1 MTIRNLDALFQPR
14 AIALLGPGPGGPP
27 VGEVLARN
35 LLESGFK
42 GPILPVEATTRA
54 IRSVLTYP
62 SVADLP
68 LTPDLAVIA
77 TPAALV
83 PGLVAELGGRG
94 CRAAVV
100 LSAGFGEDGNAE
112 GLALRQ
118 AMLDA
123 AKPHLLRIVGPN
135 CLGLMS
141 PAAGLNASI
150 AHRAPLPGTI
160 AFLTQSGVVA
170 TSVLD
175 WAAARG
181 IGFSHV
187 VSLGGMSDVDFG
199 DLLDFLESDPH
210 TRTILLY
217 VEQLTAARKFL
228 SAARIA
234 ARTKPVVVVKAGRGG
249 AETGGEAGS
258 GGAVADAVYD
268 AAFRRAGMLRVDTL
282 DELFQ
287 AVATLSSG
295 LRVRGNRLAILTN
308 GAGLGIIAADAVARF
323 GARLADLGPGGPGG
337 PGGGRG
343 NPVDILAGADA
354 RRYRAAID
362 DIHASDAADA
372 ILVLNGPTA
381 LADRMAAA
389 EAVAETPSV
398 ARRPLLTCWLG
409 GESALAPRTLFD
421 KKRIATYETPERAIA
436 AFVQLDEYRRNQE
449 LLMETPVADGF
460 AIDRARG
467 EAIVA
472 QALAEDRLVL
482 TGPEALELLAAFAI
496 PVIRTIVAR
505 TPVEACAAATAIGL
519 PVALK
524 ILSRDITHK
533 SDIGGVHLSIASL
546 PMVRQAAD
554 DMLESVRQRAP
565 EARIDGFTVQ
575 PMMRRGATELVLGIA
590 EDAIFGPVLSFGE
603 GGTAAD
609 VIGDHVVGLPPL
621 NDVLARDMISRTRV
635 SRLLAGYRD
644 HPRADLAAV
653 ATTLVKLSQ
662 LAAELPAVAQLDINP
677 LRADAEGVVALDAR
691 VVLRRQ
697 AMARPLP
704 AIRPYPRR
712 LAHSAVTKRG
722 IAYDIRPIRPDD
734 EAAIV
739 DMLQRSSRD
748 DVRLR
753 FFAPRSDFG
762 HSFAARLTQVDYD
775 REMAFVAQEPGSAE
789 ISGVVRLIAAPDNDK
804 GEFAVMVRSDLKG
817 TGLGSLLMTEILRYA
832 SERGI
837 GRVEGEVLREN
848 TSMLRLVRSLG
859 FTVEA
864 SPDDPSVVH
873 VATTAA
879 PGKKPVPEPAK
890 T

>member
-1 MTIRNLDALFQPR
+1 MTIRNLDALFSPR
-14 AIALLGPGPGGPP
+14 AIALLGAGPGDASIG
-27 VGEVLARN
+27 GVLARN

-42 GPILPVEATTRA
+42 GPILPVDRSTQA
-54 IRSVLTYP
+54 IRSVLTYKT
-62 SVADLP
+62 VDDLP

-77 TPAALV
+77 SPAAEI
-83 PGLVAELGGRG
+83 PDLVAALGGRG

-100 LSAGFGEDGNAE
+100 ISSGFGEDGDAR
-112 GLALRQ
+112 GLGLRQ

-150 AHRAPLPGTI
+150 AHRAPLPGHI
-160 AFLTQSGVVA
+160 AFLTQSGIVA

-199 DLLDFLESDPH
+199 DLLDFLESDAR
-210 TRTILLY
+210 TRIILLY
-217 VEQLTAARKFL
+217 VEQLTEARKFL

-234 ARTKPVVVVKAGRGG
+234 ARTKPVVVVKTGHSIHG
-249 AETGGEAGS
+249 AAVEALNP
-258 GGAVADAVYD
+258 GAIAREDAIYD

-282 DELFQ
+282 DALFQ

-295 LRVRGNRLAILTN
+295 LRVRGDRLAILTN
-308 GAGLGIIAADAVARF
+308 GAGLGVIAADAVARS
-323 GARLADLGPGGPGG
+323 GARLAELPSGDGGL
-337 PGGGRG
+337 G
-343 NPVDILAGADA
+343 NPVDILARADA
-354 RRYRAAID
+354 ARYREALDA
-362 DIHASDAADA
+362 IHAADTADA

-389 EAVAETPSV
+389 HAVADTPSGP
-398 ARRPLLTCWLG
+398 RRPLLTCWLG
-409 GESALAPRTLFD
+409 GDSALAPRKLFD
-421 KKRIATYETPERAIA
+421 AKRIATYETPERAIA
-436 AFVQLDEYRRNQE
+436 AFVQLDDYRRNQE
-449 LLMETPVADGF
+449 LLMETPVAEGF
-460 AIDRARG
+460 AIDRARA

-472 QALAEDRLVL
+472 SALAEGRFVL
-482 TGPEALELLAAFAI
+482 TGPESLDLLSAFAI

-533 SDIGGVHLSIASL
+533 SDVGGVHLSIASL
-546 PMVRQAAD
+546 PMVRQAAE
-554 DMLESVRQRAP
+554 DMLETIREKAP
-565 EARIDGFTVQ
+565 DARVDGFIVQ
-575 PMMRRGATELVLGIA
+575 PMMRRGATELVLAIA
-590 EDAIFGPVLSFGE
+590 EDAVFGPVILFGE
-603 GGTAAD
+603 GGTATD
-609 VIGDHVVGLPPL
+609 VIGDRVVGLPPL
-621 NDVLARDMISRTRV
+621 NDVLAHDMISRTRV

-644 HPRADLAAV
+644 RPKADLAAV

-662 LAAELPAVAQLDINP
+662 LAAEMPAVSELDLNP
-677 LRADAEGVVALDAR
+677 LRADAGGVIVLDAR
-691 VVLRRQ
+691 VVLRRPGGV
-697 AMARPLP
+697 RPLS

-712 LAHSAVTKRG
+712 LAHGAATKRG
-722 IAYDIRPIRPDD
+722 ITYDIRPIRPDD

-775 REMAFVAQEPGSAE
+775 REMAFVAQTPGSAE

-817 TGLGSLLMTEILRYA
+817 TGLGSLLMTEILAYA
-832 SERGI
+832 RERGI

-848 TSMLRLVRSLG
+848 TSMLRLVRALG
-859 FTVEA
+859 FTVRS

-873 VATTAA
+873 VATSALETGAE
-879 PGKKPVPEPAK
+879 K
-890 T
+890 

>member
-1 MTIRNLDALFQPR
+1 VTIRHLDALFQPR
-14 AIALLGPGPGGPP
+14 AIALIGPAPGGSPI
-27 VGEVLARN
+27 GEVLARN

-42 GPILPVEATTRA
+42 GPILPVDAARQA
-54 IRSVLTYP
+54 IRSVLTYA

-77 TPAALV
+77 APAAEV
-83 PGLVAELGGRG
+83 PGLVAALGGRG

-100 LSAGFGEDGNAE
+100 ISSGFGEDGDAA

-123 AKPHLLRIVGPN
+123 TRPHLLRIVGPN

-150 AHRAPLPGTI
+150 APRAPLPGSI

-234 ARTKPVVVVKAGRGG
+234 ARTKPVVVVKAGRGS
-249 AETGGEAGS
+249 ETAAPGDAAPS
-258 GGAVADAVYD
+258 ADAVYD

-295 LRVRGNRLAILTN
+295 LRVRGNRLAIVTN
-308 GAGLGIIAADAVARF
+308 GAGLGVIAADAVARS

-337 PGGGRG
+337 PGDRGGRG

-354 RRYRAAID
+354 GRYRAAIEV
-362 DIHASDAADA
+362 IHAGDAADA

-381 LADRMAAA
+381 LADRVAAA

-409 GESALAPRTLFD
+409 GDSALAPRRLFD
-421 KKRIATYETPERAIA
+421 TRRIATYETPERAIA

-449 LLMETPVADGF
+449 LLMETPVAEGF
-460 AIDRARG
+460 AIDRARA

-472 QALAEDRLVL
+472 KALAEHRLVL

-533 SDIGGVHLSIASL
+533 SDVGGVHLAIASL
-546 PMVRQAAD
+546 PMVRQAAE
-554 DMLESVRQRAP
+554 DMLELVRQRAP

-575 PMMRRGATELVLGIA
+575 PMMRRGATELVLGIS

-603 GGTAAD
+603 GGTAAE

-653 ATTLVKLSQ
+653 ASTLVKLSQ
-662 LAAELPAVAQLDINP
+662 LAAELPAVTQLEINP

-691 VVLRRQ
+691 VVLRRPETV
-697 AMARPLP
+697 RPLP

-712 LAHSAVTKRG
+712 LAHAAVTKRG

-775 REMAFVAQEPGSAE
+775 REMAFVALEPGSAD

-832 SERGI
+832 RERGI

-859 FTVEA
+859 FTVQA
-864 SPDDPSVVH
+864 SADDPSVVH
-873 VATTAA
+873 VATSAVPFTASE
-879 PGKKPVPEPAK
+879 PEKK
-890 T
+890 